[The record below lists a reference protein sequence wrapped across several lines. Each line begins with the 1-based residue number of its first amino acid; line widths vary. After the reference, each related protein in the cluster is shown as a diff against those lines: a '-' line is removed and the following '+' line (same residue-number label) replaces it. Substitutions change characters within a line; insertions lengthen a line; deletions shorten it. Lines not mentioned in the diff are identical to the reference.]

1 MGMESI
7 TGAID
12 DNPEHQ
18 QRPHLTS
25 YGATM
30 TIIKCAIGAG
40 SFSLPRAFM
49 DGGVYL
55 SFFFTL
61 FLGLLSAYT
70 VEVLMDA
77 SEGAAT
83 LKRQQAKRAVAATD
97 SCDGDRNPGAKF
109 TYTAIIENTSG
120 PSSATEI
127 RDTPIKV
134 ETHLTYPEVGAVAFP
149 ELQISILGTKCNVAY
164 LVISLGIM
172 LTSLGVSAAYVDF
185 ISDTLPDVLRNCTD
199 CKLTFLTRSRT
210 PWFIMPIILGLSFL
224 RTFKVLTY
232 TSVIGNVAVF
242 SGCIGVIIYGY
253 LFYRNDVTLDHN
265 FVEWKTL
272 PRYVGG
278 NTFLFAIHVV
288 ILPIMQQIDGSDGN
302 GMKKHVIGN
311 SFFFITLFNAIF
323 GVTGFLLFA
332 SSECKNVHNAY
343 LGPCD
348 NILSNMSG
356 GYALDVIRILV
367 CIDLL
372 FTVPLILAAS
382 RVLIEKLILDSETT
396 RGLHRQWSQYSNRRG
411 TQLSKS
417 TFYPQLDASE
427 ADSAGLI
434 RVQNPLN
441 LDKPTSQNGTF
452 RGGYTNLSNGSESKE
467 NPYADN
473 VELVGRRTSES
484 SPLESDV
491 NSTQQADSLKLPNNT
506 FFVSFIEYTVRTIL
520 VITVILMSV
529 SLPQFGD
536 MVDLVGGLVMPLT
549 CFLLPSAMQIRL
561 SHHSDQ
567 LLRPA
572 DGDDLG
578 SQRIRDNMAAS
589 RTNQKRS
596 MPPVVYFGHVL
607 IMAFGFLT
615 MIATTAL
622 TLMSD

>member
-1 MGMESI
+1 MGE
-7 TGAID
+7 ID
-12 DNPEHQ
+12 DGPERE

-77 SEGAAT
+77 SEGAAI
-83 LKRQQAKRAVAATD
+83 LKRQQIKRAAALID
-97 SCDGDRNPGAKF
+97 SCDIDRNLGAKF
-109 TYTAIIENTSG
+109 TYTAIVESSSG
-120 PSSATEI
+120 PSLVSENGNTAT
-127 RDTPIKV
+127 KV
-134 ETHLTYPEVGAVAFP
+134 ETHLTYPEVGAIAFP
-149 ELQISILGTKCNVAY
+149 ELQITILGTKFNVAY
-164 LVISLGIM
+164 LVISMGIM

-185 ISDTLPDVLRNCTD
+185 ISDTLPDVLRNFSNYE
-199 CKLTFLTRSRT
+199 LTLLTRSRT

-242 SGCIGVIIYGY
+242 SGCIGVIVYGY
-253 LFYRNDVTLDHN
+253 LFYRNEVTLDHN

-288 ILPIMQQIDGSDGN
+288 ILPIMQQIEGSDSN
-302 GMKKHVIGN
+302 GLKKHVIGR

-332 SSECKNVHNAY
+332 SSECKNVTDAY

-356 GYALDVIRILV
+356 GYALDLIRILV
-367 CIDLL
+367 CVDLL

-382 RVLIEKLILDSETT
+382 RVLIEKLILESETT
-396 RGLHRQWSQYSNRRG
+396 KGLHRSWSQYSNRRG
-411 TQLSKS
+411 LQYSIS
-417 TFYPQLDASE
+417 TSNPQFDAAE
-427 ADSAGLI
+427 FDSSGLI
-434 RVQNPLN
+434 RVRSSAPA
-441 LDKPTSQNGTF
+441 KGTSQNNTI
-452 RGGYTNLSNGSESKE
+452 RGGYRNLNNSNGSELKQ
-467 NPYADN
+467 NPYGGN
-473 VELVGRRTSES
+473 VELTGRRTPEFS
-484 SPLESDV
+484 SLETDAIRAQ
-491 NSTQQADSLKLPNNT
+491 NDDPLKLPRNA
-506 FFVSFIEYTVRTIL
+506 FFVGFIEYSVRTIL
-520 VITVILMSV
+520 VTTVILMSV

-549 CFLLPSAMQIRL
+549 CFLLPSAMKIRL
-561 SHHSDQ
+561 GHHSDQ
-567 LLRPA
+567 LLICPA
-572 DGDDLG
+572 DVDSLGDHCVSDVTT
-578 SQRIRDNMAAS
+578 IS

-615 MIATTAL
+615 MIATTTL
-622 TLMSD
+622 TLMSN

>member
-1 MGMESI
+1 MESI
-7 TGAID
+7 TGEID

-77 SEGAAT
+77 SDGAAT
-83 LKRQQAKRAVAATD
+83 LKRQQAKRAVTASD
-97 SCDGDRNPGAKF
+97 SCDADRNPGAKF
-109 TYTAIIENTSG
+109 TYTAIIENSSG
-120 PSSATEI
+120 PSSATES
-127 RDTPIKV
+127 RNTPIKV
-134 ETHLTYPEVGAVAFP
+134 ETHLTYPEVGAIAFP

-199 CKLTFLTRSRT
+199 YKLTFLTRSRT

-242 SGCIGVIIYGY
+242 SGCVGVIIYGY

-288 ILPIMQQIDGSDGN
+288 ILPITQQIDGSDSN
-302 GMKKHVIGN
+302 GLKKHVIGN

-356 GYALDVIRILV
+356 GYALDLIRILV

-382 RVLIEKLILDSETT
+382 RVLLEKLILDSETT
-396 RGLHRQWSQYSNRRG
+396 RGLHMQWSQYSNRRG

-417 TFYPQLDASE
+417 TFHPQLDASD

-434 RVQNPLN
+434 RVQNPSI
-441 LDKPTSQNGTF
+441 LDKPIQNGTF
-452 RGGYTNLSNGSESKE
+452 RGGYTNLSNDGESKE
-467 NPYADN
+467 IPYADN

-484 SPLESDV
+484 LSLESDDT
-491 NSTQQADSLKLPNNT
+491 NTEQTDYLKLPKNT
-506 FFVSFIEYTVRTIL
+506 FFVAFIEYTVRTIL

-549 CFLLPSAMQIRL
+549 CFLLPSAMKIRL

-572 DGDDLG
+572 DDDNLG

-589 RTNQKRS
+589 RATQKRS
-596 MPPVVYFGHVL
+596 MRPVVYFGHVV

-615 MIATTAL
+615 MIATTTL

>member
-1 MGMESI
+1 MGE
-7 TGAID
+7 ID
-12 DNPEHQ
+12 NGPERE

-77 SEGAAT
+77 SEGAAI
-83 LKRQQAKRAVAATD
+83 LKRQQIKRAAALID
-97 SCDGDRNPGAKF
+97 SCDIDRNLGAKF
-109 TYTAIIENTSG
+109 TYTAIIESSSG
-120 PSSATEI
+120 PSLVSENGP
-127 RDTPIKV
+127 TPTKL
-134 ETHLTYPEVGAVAFP
+134 ETHLTYPEVGAIAFP
-149 ELQISILGTKCNVAY
+149 ELQITILGTKFNVAY
-164 LVISLGIM
+164 LVISMGIM

-185 ISDTLPDVLRNCTD
+185 ISDTLPDVLRNFSNYE
-199 CKLTFLTRSRT
+199 LTLLTRSRT

-242 SGCIGVIIYGY
+242 SGCIGVIVYGY
-253 LFYRNDVTLDHN
+253 LFYRDDVTLDHN

-288 ILPIMQQIDGSDGN
+288 ILPIMQQIEGSDSN
-302 GMKKHVIGN
+302 GLKKHVIGR

-323 GVTGFLLFA
+323 GVAGFLLFA
-332 SSECKNVHNAY
+332 SSECKNVNDAY

-356 GYALDVIRILV
+356 GYALDLIRILV
-367 CIDLL
+367 CVDLL

-382 RVLIEKLILDSETT
+382 RVLIEKLILESETT
-396 RGLHRQWSQYSNRRG
+396 KGLHRSWSQYSSRHG
-411 TQLSKS
+411 IQYSIS
-417 TFYPQLDASE
+417 TSE
-427 ADSAGLI
+427 FDSSGLI
-434 RVQNPLN
+434 RVRNSSVPVN
-441 LDKPTSQNGTF
+441 GTSQNNTT
-452 RGGYTNLSNGSESKE
+452 RGGYKNLSNCSELKQ
-467 NPYADN
+467 NPYGGN
-473 VELVGRRTSES
+473 VELVGRRTPEFS
-484 SPLESDV
+484 SLETDAIRV
-491 NSTQQADSLKLPNNT
+491 QNDDPLKLPRNA
-506 FFVSFIEYTVRTIL
+506 FFVGFIEYSVRTIL
-520 VITVILMSV
+520 VTTVILMSV

-549 CFLLPSAMQIRL
+549 CFLLPSAMKIRL
-561 SHHSDQ
+561 GHHSDQ
-567 LLRPA
+567 LLTCPA
-572 DGDDLG
+572 ADVDSLGDHCVSD
-578 SQRIRDNMAAS
+578 ITAIS

-596 MPPVVYFGHVL
+596 MPPVVYFGHIL

-615 MIATTAL
+615 MIATTTL
-622 TLMSD
+622 TLMSN